1 MILLKSNSH
10 FIIVIKFIVM
20 IKYFFFRFNENIINV
35 LITSEVLEEGV
46 DIQTCNY
53 VIRYDCPKNFPSY
66 VQSKGR
72 ARSNDSNFIVMVPN
86 KIKFEQTH
94 LEYVKIEEEINKVCL

>member
-1 MILLKSNSH
+1 
-10 FIIVIKFIVM
+10 
-20 IKYFFFRFNENIINV
+20 
-35 LITSEVLEEGV
+35 
-46 DIQTCNY
+46 
-53 VIRYDCPKNFPSY
+53 

-86 KIKFEQTH
+86 KEKFEQTH